1 MAEDQI
7 RHFIYYNALTGLFNR
22 KKLLED
28 LESSLD
34 DRNEKLAVLF
44 MDLDH
49 FKSANDRYGHE
60 AGDFILK
67 TVAERLKNIIRST
80 DAISRMGGDEFII
93 ILRNLKDT
101 VNAEKFAGDVLKTL
115 STAFTYKENQ
125 LLIGAS
131 IGISLFPEHGFEAD
145 LLINKADSAM
155 YEAKRQGGN
164 GYKIYSS

>member
-1 MAEDQI
+1 VAEDQI

-67 TVAERLKNIIRST
+67 TVAVRLIKKHYQI
-80 DAISRMGGDEFII
+80 
-93 ILRNLKDT
+93 
-101 VNAEKFAGDVLKTL
+101 
-115 STAFTYKENQ
+115 
-125 LLIGAS
+125 
-131 IGISLFPEHGFEAD
+131 
-145 LLINKADSAM
+145 
-155 YEAKRQGGN
+155 N
-164 GYKIYSS
+164 GYHQSNGWR